1 MTVAAIGESE
11 REALALLGGE
21 VHLPLSFV
29 LDQAYLRQGDA
40 AFMGGSLIEGTG
52 NRYSDI
58 DVHVVTPA
66 LRIEREIDLR
76 SHYRV
81 LSRDRS
87 ILRGTTPESD
97 VFLIHTVIPGTA
109 VKVDIEYRTAD
120 EIERLIAE
128 VRNIFDYARKALVLL
143 TKTMPVRDMA
153 FIHRLYNSTDIF
165 GAGRLATLRSEIGIH
180 RFAYLMYRWKA
191 SDFSVLLDLLGA
203 WEQGELVRSV
213 DMARENLV
221 SQFQAYTHLCGNTN
235 YHRKWILPSADKLAL
250 DQDLRRR
257 FTDLLLAGPLACDE
271 DRRAFILATLDFVD
285 ELFALEGRILASN
298 HRYPSGREACAL
310 LDAHFR
316 EEAGDYSDM
325 EIAYRKK
332 AYGVPGLPTRAWF
345 EARP

>member
-165 GAGRLATLRSEIGIH
+165 GAGRLATLR
-180 RFAYLMYRWKA
+180 W
-191 SDFSVLLDLLGA
+191 
-203 WEQGELVRSV
+203 
-213 DMARENLV
+213 
-221 SQFQAYTHLCGNTN
+221 
-235 YHRKWILPSADKLAL
+235 
-250 DQDLRRR
+250 
-257 FTDLLLAGPLACDE
+257 
-271 DRRAFILATLDFVD
+271 D
-285 ELFALEGRILASN
+285 ELASSQERDGLQFSFKYFQQLKGALMLPAGFTPNRIHAEADAGGDMGRTEQDFAWA
-298 HRYPSGREACAL
+298 EAL
-310 LDAHFR
+310 TTPEVTD
-316 EEAGDYSDM
+316 
-325 EIAYRKK
+325 
-332 AYGVPGLPTRAWF
+332 VQ
-345 EARP
+345 